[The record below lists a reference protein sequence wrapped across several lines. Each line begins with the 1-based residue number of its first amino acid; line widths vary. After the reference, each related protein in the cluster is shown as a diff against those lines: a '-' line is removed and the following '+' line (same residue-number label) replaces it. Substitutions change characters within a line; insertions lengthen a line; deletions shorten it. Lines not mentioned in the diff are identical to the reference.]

1 MSNKVFKRVA
11 ATLLAVLLLFY
22 VGLQIYNSNHSSI
35 QTETATYMTAS
46 DTIETTGYIV
56 RNETYLTSDA
66 GGVLNYVLE
75 DGESVKGNGVVARI
89 YASAEDAS
97 AQNQISKLQG
107 EIDNLERLTT
117 AADQISLSTSPDV
130 IDGQITAQINQFL
143 SVVNSGNY
151 SGIGGARDE
160 LTYLLNQR
168 QIITGKP
175 NGYTDRL
182 NALKSQLE
190 SMKTQAAGPI
200 GTVNSPAAGYF
211 IGSTD
216 GYETSFSYDSVKEIT
231 LDQLDQEPVQQ
242 PVADNVVG
250 KVVSGLNWY
259 VVCKVSGTDSLQLE
273 IGEKVDGITMPFA
286 STGSIPA
293 KVVAIN
299 QESRQSDA
307 VVVLECSYMNNELS
321 KVRKESVQIAVNTHS
336 GIMVNKKAIHVEP
349 VMKVID
355 DGSGRQVKQ
364 EVMVQGVYVLYG
376 SELVFKEI
384 VPLSTYSTFVLCDP
398 NPEEDATFNGETI
411 KLYDEVVVGG
421 TDLYDGKIV

>member
-1 MSNKVFKRVA
+1 
-11 ATLLAVLLLFY
+11 
-22 VGLQIYNSNHSSI
+22 
-35 QTETATYMTAS
+35 
-46 DTIETTGYIV
+46 
-56 RNETYLTSDA
+56 
-66 GGVLNYVLE
+66 
-75 DGESVKGNGVVARI
+75 
-89 YASAEDAS
+89 
-97 AQNQISKLQG
+97 
-107 EIDNLERLTT
+107 
-117 AADQISLSTSPDV
+117 
-130 IDGQITAQINQFL
+130 
-143 SVVNSGNY
+143 
-151 SGIGGARDE
+151 
-160 LTYLLNQR
+160 
-168 QIITGKP
+168 
-175 NGYTDRL
+175 
-182 NALKSQLE
+182 
-190 SMKTQAAGPI
+190 
-200 GTVNSPAAGYF
+200 
-211 IGSTD
+211 
-216 GYETSFSYDSVKEIT
+216 
-231 LDQLDQEPVQQ
+231 
-242 PVADNVVG
+242 
-250 KVVSGLNWY
+250 
-259 VVCKVSGTDSLQLE
+259 
-273 IGEKVDGITMPFA
+273 MPFA

-398 NPEEDATFNGETI
+398 NPEEDATFNGETV

>member
-1 MSNKVFKRVA
+1 M
-11 ATLLAVLLLFY
+11 
-22 VGLQIYNSNHSSI
+22 
-35 QTETATYMTAS
+35 
-46 DTIETTGYIV
+46 
-56 RNETYLTSDA
+56 
-66 GGVLNYVLE
+66 
-75 DGESVKGNGVVARI
+75 
-89 YASAEDAS
+89 
-97 AQNQISKLQG
+97 
-107 EIDNLERLTT
+107 
-117 AADQISLSTSPDV
+117 
-130 IDGQITAQINQFL
+130 
-143 SVVNSGNY
+143 
-151 SGIGGARDE
+151 
-160 LTYLLNQR
+160 
-168 QIITGKP
+168 
-175 NGYTDRL
+175 
-182 NALKSQLE
+182 
-190 SMKTQAAGPI
+190 
-200 GTVNSPAAGYF
+200 
-211 IGSTD
+211 
-216 GYETSFSYDSVKEIT
+216 
-231 LDQLDQEPVQQ
+231 
-242 PVADNVVG
+242 
-250 KVVSGLNWY
+250 VSGLNWY

-421 TDLYDGKIV
+421 TDLYDGKLFDGNMMEKNRGKKRNLKEITGRSGKTSRRRRRRPAESRRISLFWRLLKPSRRRLSIMGSAWESTIWEKIRSRSF

>member
-11 ATLLAVLLLFY
+11 ATLLALLLLFY
-22 VGLQIYNSNHSSI
+22 VGLQIYNSKHSSI

-56 RNETYLTSDA
+56 RNETYVTSDA
-66 GGVLNYVLE
+66 DGVLNYVLE
-75 DGESVKGNGVVARI
+75 DGESVKENGVIAQV

-97 AQNQISKLQG
+97 AQNQISKLQS

-130 IDGQITAQINQFL
+130 VDGQITTQINQFL
-143 SVVNSGNY
+143 SVVNSGDY
-151 SGIGGARDE
+151 SGVDASRDQ

-175 NGYTDRL
+175 NGYADRL
-182 NALKSQLE
+182 NSLKSQLE
-190 SMKTQAAGPI
+190 TMKGQAAGPI
-200 GTVNSPAAGYF
+200 GTVTSPAAGYF
-211 IGSTD
+211 ISSTD
-216 GYETSFSYDSVKEIT
+216 GYEKSFDYDKIEEVT
-231 LDQLDQEPVQQ
+231 LDQLGQEPAQQ
-242 PVADNVVG
+242 PVDGNVVG

-259 VVCKVSGTDSLQLE
+259 VVCKVSGTQSLQLTE
-273 IGEKVDGITMPFA
+273 GEEVDGITMPFA
-286 STGSIPA
+286 STGQIPA

-299 QESRQSDA
+299 QENRQSDA
-307 VVVLECSYMNNELS
+307 AVVLECNYMNNELS
-321 KVRKESVQIAVNTHS
+321 KIRKESVQIAVNTYS

-364 EVMVQGVYVLYG
+364 EVTVQGVYVLYG

-398 NPEEDATFNGETI
+398 SPDEDATFNGETI